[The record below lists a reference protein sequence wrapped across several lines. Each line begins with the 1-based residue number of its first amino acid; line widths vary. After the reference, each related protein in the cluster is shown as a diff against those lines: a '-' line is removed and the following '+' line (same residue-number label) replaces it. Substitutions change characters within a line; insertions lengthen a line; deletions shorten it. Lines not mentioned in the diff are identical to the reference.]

1 MKKVFY
7 LLFLVAVI
15 TGCVNN
21 QSSNATNNQ
30 LPQNATVVDKAA
42 NDSYSSTNSNYIS
55 NDENVTKSVV
65 KEQVLREVGM
75 EGAANIERRAREKYN
90 NGGGYTSKD
99 GGKQIHYQGS
109 KEQKRDLEMIDAYF
123 NEHGWD

>member
-1 MKKVFY
+1 MKKVLY

-21 QSSNATNNQ
+21 QSPNATNNQ
-30 LPQNATVVDKAA
+30 LPPNATVVDKAT

-75 EGAANIERRAREKYN
+75 EGAANIERRAREEYN

-99 GGKQIHYQGS
+99 GGRQIHYQGS